1 MGSVFDHKFLP
12 AYLDVAFRQQVPPF
26 FPAMDE
32 EGARASGVDEWTL
45 ARGREIE
52 CMLRERDAPIFDDM
66 RALPLNHPGDQM
78 DIARHLFDTLKP
90 GLSML
95 LLHPAVDT
103 PELRAIAPDWQ
114 SRVAN
119 YEVCM
124 RRELREH
131 VRNAGIEVIGYRA
144 LCDVMR
150 G

>member
-1 MGSVFDHKFLP
+1 M
-12 AYLDVAFRQQVPPF
+12 PPF
-26 FPAMDE
+26 VPAFDE
-32 EGARASGVDEWTL
+32 EGARASGTDERTL
-45 ARGREIE
+45 AGAREIKRV
-52 CMLRERDAPIFDDM
+52 LRERGAPIFDDL

-131 VRNAGIEVIGYRA
+131 VRNAGTEVIGYRA